1 MYTLVPGWYFSNL
14 GLIQDLS
21 LGVVTQ
27 GSDAR
32 FRDGKIVQTVQSLP
46 PPWLALPWM
55 VAKKI
60 FGF

>member
-32 FRDGKIVQTVQSLP
+32 FRDGKIVQTV
-46 PPWLALPWM
+46 
-55 VAKKI
+55 
-60 FGF
+60 